1 MINEEI
7 VNDLNNI
14 NKDEL
19 LHKFK
24 DIKYLQVFLK
34 QYATIKNN
42 VRITSASKFYNIFIE
57 EFGEI
62 ELDYSILNT
71 EEKEKLMQIIK
82 KIKKLN
88 DDEISKTN
96 IKEIL
101 NNKMLFIG
109 ALLIYAIKENLIRK
123 CQIV

>member
-62 ELDYSILNT
+62 DLDYSILNT

-109 ALLIYAIKENLIRK
+109 ALLIYTIKENLIRK

>member
-34 QYATIKNN
+34 Q
-42 VRITSASKFYNIFIE
+42 
-57 EFGEI
+57 
-62 ELDYSILNT
+62 
-71 EEKEKLMQIIK
+71 
-82 KIKKLN
+82 
-88 DDEISKTN
+88 
-96 IKEIL
+96 
-101 NNKMLFIG
+101 
-109 ALLIYAIKENLIRK
+109 
-123 CQIV
+123 